1 MRANDKTSI
10 SRDFSGFAEAAV
22 HYRTILVTS
31 KMVAVR

>member
-10 SRDFSGFAEAAV
+10 SCDFSGFAEAVA
-22 HYRTILVTS
+22 HYRTILVMS